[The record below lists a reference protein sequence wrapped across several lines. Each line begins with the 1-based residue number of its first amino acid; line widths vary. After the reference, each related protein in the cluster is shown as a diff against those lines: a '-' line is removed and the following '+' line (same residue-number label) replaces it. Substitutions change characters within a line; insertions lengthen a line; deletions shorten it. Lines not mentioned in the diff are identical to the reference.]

1 MKAYVM
7 IPMNT
12 TVQSWSLGF
21 NFSTSL
27 ESFEV
32 RSLFPIEV
40 KYSLIKKSN
49 FPHTPVK
56 GNFEGIG
63 CKVIY
68 D

>member
-32 RSLFPIEV
+32 RSLLPIKV
-40 KYSLIKKSN
+40 KYSLTNGLGLRLFIVQAHAKD
-49 FPHTPVK
+49 V
-56 GNFEGIG
+56 ER
-63 CKVIY
+63 
-68 D
+68 

>member
-1 MKAYVM
+1 MKAYVV

-32 RSLFPIEV
+32 CGLVLKIQQINYVFSV
-40 KYSLIKKSN
+40 
-49 FPHTPVK
+49 
-56 GNFEGIG
+56 
-63 CKVIY
+63 
-68 D
+68 